1 MPSKVKGL
9 PRDAAKA
16 KAKPAAKSKAKS
28 PQELAEEL
36 AKKEGEEK
44 LDLVLQEITACYDK
58 DGDGSVER
66 VEFLEGEEARY
77 GALEFGPKTRKIAF
91 QWFKDSGAEGTPT
104 DGMFLSNE
112 KFAEALKKTAES
124 ESEIG
129 SGKPAELAAWL
140 FENRAKAL
148 FSAVY
153 GAIAEQKHTEPEK
166 VAEVKAQFARL
177 DKNKSGV
184 LEFDELEEFLASLGI
199 KEVKP
204 MFEKIDKNKN
214 GTVSVDEFIDFI
226 FDKPADPSSPGAAGA
241 AAAPSYPQ
249 TVSFT
254 SLKDKMEEA
263 RSLGRNILVL
273 SSGKTEVE
281 TFLQYQA
288 NIPLDCKQVLSEV
301 SIKKSKPKEE
311 WQEDAKKKLMSA
323 SYHMGFCK
331 PLWVHL
337 SNTAFDLVG
346 FCSDDGLPADVFA
359 SKEVWTVQ
367 KAVDM
372 KIVPEEGKFD
382 LTIEDDKKWHDFYVV
397 ITSQFD
403 MEKANE
409 HLAAKIPHYDDLAI
423 LVVDP
428 SSIA

>member
-16 KAKPAAKSKAKS
+16 KAKPAAKAKAKS
-28 PQELAEEL
+28 PEELAEEL
-36 AKKEGEEK
+36 AKKEGAEK
-44 LDLVLQEITACYDK
+44 LDLVLEEITACYDK
-58 DGDGSVER
+58 DGDGSIER

-77 GALEFGPKTRKIAF
+77 GALEFGPKTRKLAF
-91 QWFKDSGAEGTPT
+91 QWFKDAGAEGTPT

-124 ESEIG
+124 ESELG
-129 SGKPAELAAWL
+129 SEKPAELAAWL

-153 GAIAEQKHTEPEK
+153 GEIARQKHTQPEE
-166 VAEVKAQFARL
+166 VAKIKAQFARL
-177 DKNKSGV
+177 DKNNSGV
-184 LEFDELEEFLASLGI
+184 LEFDELEQFLAELGI
-199 KEVKP
+199 TDVKTI
-204 MFEKIDKNKN
+204 FDKIDKNKN
-214 GTVSVDEFIDFI
+214 GTVSIEEFIDFI
-226 FDKPADPSSPGAAGA
+226 FDKPADPSSPGAAA

-254 SLKDKMEEA
+254 DLKDKMEEA
-263 RSLGRNILVL
+263 RRLGRNILVL

-281 TFLQYQA
+281 SFLQYQS
-288 NIPLDCKQVLSEV
+288 NVPLDCKQILGEVL
-301 SIKKSKPKEE
+301 IKKSKPKEE
-311 WQEDAKKKLMSA
+311 WQEDARKKLMSA

-372 KIVPEEGKFD
+372 KIVAEEHKFD
-382 LTIEDDKKWHDFYVV
+382 LTVEDDKKWYEFYVV

-409 HLAAKIPHYDDLAI
+409 HLADKIPHYDDLAI